1 MRWSELP
8 EWRTLR
14 DGGRP
19 LAERAG
25 YLPAGTWLHERC
37 HELWAP
43 RPAAELLAAAGLA
56 GRAQGDL
63 LVEGEPEAAA
73 DAAAPAEFATPDVHT
88 IPDLA
93 AFTGLGRERLAKSVV
108 TMAGGLEPVLCLVRG
123 DHQLDE
129 AKLAR
134 HLGVDAL
141 RGATADEIAAAFGAE
156 PGSLGPVGVK
166 GCRVVVDLALAGA
179 TGLVTGAN
187 RTGFHLRHV
196 TPERDFACEF
206 ADLRKGGRT
215 RVFADADGLRM
226 TEFLEAAIA
235 RHQDAAGVRLP
246 VALAPFAVVV
256 TLVNPADEQQR
267 AAAEQ
272 VYGEL
277 RAAGV
282 ETVLDDRAERAGVK
296 FADAELIGFP
306 VRITAGKNV
315 RDGMLEIVDRATR
328 TPVNVPVAEAAATVA
343 RLVRHG

>member
-1 MRWSELP
+1 MRWSEFP

-25 YLPAGTWLHERC
+25 FLPAGAWLYERC
-37 HELWAP
+37 RAVWAAW
-43 RPAAELLAAAGLA
+43 PAGELLDAAGIPW
-56 GRAQGDL
+56 RAQGDL
-63 LVEGEPEAAA
+63 LLEGTPEAAPN
-73 DAAAPAEFATPDVHT
+73 AAMPEEFATPGVHT

-108 TMAGGLEPVLCLVRG
+108 MIASGEPVLCLVRG
-123 DHQLDE
+123 DHQLDD

-141 RGATADEIAAAFGAE
+141 RGATAGEIVAAFGAE
-156 PGSLGPVGVK
+156 PGSLGPVGVQ
-166 GCRVVVDLALAGA
+166 GSRVVVDLALAGA

-196 TPERDFACEF
+196 TPVRDFACGF
-206 ADLRKGGRT
+206 ADIRKGGRT
-215 RVFADADGLRM
+215 RVWADAGGLRVA
-226 TEFLEAAIA
+226 EFLEAAIA
-235 RHQDAAGVRLP
+235 RHQDAAGVCLP
-246 VALAPFAVVV
+246 AALAPFAAVI
-256 TLVNPADEQQR
+256 TLVNPAD
-267 AAAEQ
+267 AAQSEAAGR

-277 RAAGV
+277 RAAGWDV
-282 ETVLDDRAERAGVK
+282 LLDDRAERAGVK
-296 FADAELIGFP
+296 FGDAELIGFP

-328 TPVNVPVAEAAATVA
+328 TAVNVAVAEAAESVMRA
-343 RLVRHG
+343 